1 MQRPGRKPPRSNDS
15 HRALNRANSN
25 LAEVKPMDGPNS
37 ERGQHTCDLKDD
49 GYSKTGYT
57 RIL

>member
-1 MQRPGRKPPRSNDS
+1 
-15 HRALNRANSN
+15 
-25 LAEVKPMDGPNS
+25 MDGPNS